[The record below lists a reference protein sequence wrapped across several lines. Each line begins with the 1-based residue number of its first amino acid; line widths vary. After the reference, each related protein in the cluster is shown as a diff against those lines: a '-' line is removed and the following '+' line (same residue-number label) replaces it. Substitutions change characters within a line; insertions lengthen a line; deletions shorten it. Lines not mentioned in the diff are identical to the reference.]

1 MVFLGRTTGA
11 VVAGGRAWVAGAG
24 GDGAGAG
31 VVAAGEGA

>member
-11 VVAGGRAWVAGAG
+11 VVAWVAGAG